1 MDLMDGHS
9 KSVLVNGSLSR
20 WRPVRSGFLRVLS
33 WDQLVLFNI
42 FTNDINSDTECSPSR
57 FADDTKLSSAADT
70 TKGKD
75 AIHRDLDKLKR
86 ICENHMKFNKAK
98 HKVLHLGQFLTQVQT
113 GEELIESSP
122 TEKDFGGSWE

>member
-1 MDLMDGHS
+1 M
-9 KSVLVNGSLSR
+9 
-20 WRPVRSGFLRVLS
+20 RSGFLRVLS

-75 AIHRDLDKLKR
+75 AIHRDLDKFKR
-86 ICENHMKFNKAK
+86 ICENHMKFNKSK